1 MFRNVRLFAILFLAI
16 ISLSNCAPLVAQ
28 TPGANATASVETDG
42 TAQVVTTDPVTEVSM
57 GMVQTM
63 KAAISG
69 DQQASKQL
77 MENYLLPAAMAL
89 ILLIVGYMIASFIGR
104 VIGNAVTKKVDKT
117 LGRFAGNLVKNVI
130 MIMVLI
136 GALGYFGVDVTSFA
150 AIIAAMGFAVGM
162 ALQGTLGNFAAG
174 VMLMVFRPFKIDDY
188 IKCGEFE
195 GTVEGLDLFSTKLNT
210 LDNRHVI
217 VPNGKLFGETLE
229 HYTKNELRRV
239 DVNIGAEYAADTEYT
254 RQTLK
259 QAIAQIPGAVA
270 SPPPQVYLV
279 DLGDSSVNWQCRV
292 WCEPAVYWDVRERVT
307 EAAKNSF
314 DDARIGIPFPQMD
327 IHVVGKVLAKQAAA

>member
-1 MFRNVRLFAILFLAI
+1 MFRNARLFTILFLLITSFSAI
-16 ISLSNCAPLVAQ
+16 TAFAQDTAPAPVIATEDLSQA
-28 TPGANATASVETDG
+28 GE
-42 TAQVVTTDPVTEVSM
+42 
-57 GMVQTM
+57 GMVQTI

-69 DQQASKQL
+69 DQKATKEL
-77 MENYLLPAAMAL
+77 MENYLIPAAMAL
-89 ILLIVGYMIASFIGR
+89 VLLIVGYMVASFIGR
-104 VIGNAVTKKVDKT
+104 VIGSAVTKKVDKT
-117 LGRFAGNLVKNVI
+117 LGRFTGNLVKNVI
-130 MIMVLI
+130 MVMVLI

-174 VMLMVFRPFKIDDY
+174 IMLLVFRPFKIDDY

-229 HYTKNELRRV
+229 HYTKNEFRRV
-239 DVNIGAEYAADTEYT
+239 DVNIGAEYTADLDYT
-254 RQTLK
+254 RQALE
-259 QAIAQIPGAVA
+259 QAIDRIPGAVA
-270 SPPPQVYLV
+270 SPAPQVYLM

-292 WCEPAVYWDVRERVT
+292 WCQPAVYWDVRERVT
-307 EAAKNSF
+307 ESAKKAF
-314 DDARIGIPFPQMD
+314 DEARIGIPFPQMD